1 MASKALP
8 NPNENST
15 DALLGQILGAIEK
28 QSKDRENSD
37 KVLFYGQALNTKNDE
52 EHTKQLIETTGG
64 KDKSKTIDEVA
75 DFAKEQTLSLKVQ
88 QELAEQEAK
97 EKADEELFKETL
109 TKFGELKEIIGT
121 KFTEKVEQFVEGIY
135 HNTQTG
141 SEQFK
146 KGVNKLKDGIGI
158 LGPLVNSVSTVF
170 GKLRAGFDIFFG
182 AGRAILS
189 SAVATKKFFFG
200 LSKKEQAEERLAEAE
215 EEYRKAEEDL
225 IRQQQLEGQPTKHL
239 DPLPLPVTMEG
250 FKGAVAEEEE
260 KPRDEHGDI
269 DGNVRPGATAEVK
282 EVEDERSPALIAAEE
297 RKISAEMILAQ
308 QKETYERDYNKQRK
322 KGLKGFFQQG
332 KRGFKKFFTQLS
344 LMSIAKFLMPIAGIA
359 LMIMA
364 LFTDLPNK
372 LVDMADKA
380 FGLNMPRYPEGHPRE
395 GEIMTEEDKAF
406 AMDYAEARGLRNLS
420 KVPANA
426 FVQKGLAEAGVVKA
440 YSNQVANK
448 PNTKTTKAL
457 TSMKSFS
464 KALGPAGTLIS
475 PFMIAA
481 DYGAQNA
488 DRLSSRAGVIE
499 AFEAGVLF
507 KPGPNGEPIPVTAK
521 DMVLFQAMS
530 EADASGDL
538 AGTLGDYGISLGS
551 AAVVSGAGLK
561 LAGAVALA
569 PVPGA
574 RIAAG
579 VIALGSLFAGYKTA
593 KALDDAGI
601 NEVTRAILDNTFD
614 RRAFNRIIEEQG
626 LDPAEVDYNEM
637 RRQYEEMIRRAIQE
651 DQEARFGDSDNK
663 ETASL
668 NVPVIQ
674 QQYNMDS
681 NFYGNGPMDNPFLGI
696 SVEKPMVG

>member
-146 KGVNKLKDGIGI
+146 KGVNKLKDGIGM
-158 LGPLVNSVSTVF
+158 LGPLVNSVSTIF

-200 LSKKEQAEERLAEAE
+200 LSKKEQAEQDLAEAE

-250 FKGAVAEEEE
+250 FQGAVGGAKDEEEAVIVGADGQ
-260 KPRDEHGDI
+260 PIGDKE
-269 DGNVRPGATAEVK
+269 EV
-282 EVEDERSPALIAAEE
+282 DERSDALKKAEE

-332 KRGFKKFFTQLS
+332 KRGFTKFFKQLS
-344 LMSIAKFLMPIAGIA
+344 LMSIAKFLLPIAAIA
-359 LMIMA
+359 FAIMA
-364 LFTDLPNK
+364 LFTDLPKK

-380 FGLNMPRYPEGHPRE
+380 FGLNLPRDADGNLISGDGPLGIDMSEG
-395 GEIMTEEDKAF
+395 
-406 AMDYAEARGLRNLS
+406 RGLRNLS
-420 KVPANA
+420 KAPTLTGVDEALQNRVNNRTDINPKTGKPTTN
-426 FVQKGLAEAGVVKA
+426 QKVL
-440 YSNQVANK
+440 Q
-448 PNTKTTKAL
+448 
-457 TSMKSFS
+457 SMAKFS
-464 KALGPAGTLIS
+464 KGLGPAGTLVS
-475 PFMIAA
+475 PFLIAA
-481 DYGAQNA
+481 DYGMQNA
-488 DRLSSRAGVIE
+488 ERLSTRAGVIE
-499 AFEAGVLF
+499 AYESGVLF
-507 KPGPNGEPIPVTAK
+507 KPGPNGQPVPVTPE
-521 DMVLFQAMS
+521 DMVLFEIMS
-530 EADASGDL
+530 EADASGDF
-538 AGTLGDYGISLGS
+538 AGTLGDYGVSLG
-551 AAVVSGAGLK
+551 AGGVVSGVGLK
-561 LAGAVALA
+561 AAAGIAAV

-574 RIAAG
+574 RIVAG
-579 VIALGSLFAGYKTA
+579 IVALGSLYAGYKTA
-593 KALDDAGI
+593 DVLDDAGI
-601 NEVTRAILDNTFD
+601 NEVARTILDNTFD
-614 RRAFNRIIEEQG
+614 KRAFDRIVEERG
-626 LDPAEVDYNEM
+626 LDPADVDYNEM
-637 RRQYEEMIRRAIQE
+637 KRQYEELIKQAIRE
-651 DQEARFGDSDNK
+651 DQEAKSDNSDNR

-681 NFYGNGPMDNPFLGI
+681 NFYGNGPIDNPFLGL
-696 SVEKPMVG
+696 SVEKPLVS

>member
-146 KGVNKLKDGIGI
+146 KGVNKLKDGIGM
-158 LGPLVNSVSTVF
+158 LGPLVNSVSTIF

-200 LSKKEQAEERLAEAE
+200 LSKKEQAEQDLAEAE

-250 FKGAVAEEEE
+250 FQGAVGGAKDEEEAVIVGADGQ
-260 KPRDEHGDI
+260 PIGDKE
-269 DGNVRPGATAEVK
+269 EV
-282 EVEDERSPALIAAEE
+282 DERSDALKKAEE

-332 KRGFKKFFTQLS
+332 KRGFTKFFKQLS
-344 LMSIAKFLMPIAGIA
+344 LMSIAKFLLPIAAIA
-359 LMIMA
+359 FAIMA
-364 LFTDLPNK
+364 LFTDLPKK

-380 FGLNMPRYPEGHPRE
+380 FGLNLPRDEDGNIISGDGPLGIDMSEG
-395 GEIMTEEDKAF
+395 
-406 AMDYAEARGLRNLS
+406 RGLRNLS
-420 KVPANA
+420 KAPTLTGVDEALQNRVNNRTDINPKTGKPTTN
-426 FVQKGLAEAGVVKA
+426 QKVL
-440 YSNQVANK
+440 Q
-448 PNTKTTKAL
+448 
-457 TSMKSFS
+457 SMAKFS
-464 KALGPAGTLIS
+464 KGLGPAGTLVS
-475 PFMIAA
+475 PFLIAA
-481 DYGAQNA
+481 DYGMQNA
-488 DRLSSRAGVIE
+488 ERLSTRAGVIE
-499 AFEAGVLF
+499 AYESGVLF
-507 KPGPNGEPIPVTAK
+507 KPGPNGQPVPVTPE
-521 DMVLFQAMS
+521 DMVLFEIMS
-530 EADASGDL
+530 EADASGDF
-538 AGTLGDYGISLGS
+538 AGTLGDYGVSLG
-551 AAVVSGAGLK
+551 AGGVVSGVGLK
-561 LAGAVALA
+561 AAAGIAAV

-574 RIAAG
+574 RIVAG
-579 VIALGSLFAGYKTA
+579 IVALGSLYAGYKTA
-593 KALDDAGI
+593 DVLDDAGI
-601 NEVTRAILDNTFD
+601 NEVARTILDNTFD
-614 RRAFNRIIEEQG
+614 KRAFDRIVEERG
-626 LDPAEVDYNEM
+626 LDPADVDYNEM
-637 RRQYEEMIRRAIQE
+637 KRQYEELIKQAIRE
-651 DQEARFGDSDNK
+651 DQEAKSDNSDNR

-681 NFYGNGPMDNPFLGI
+681 NFYGNGPIDNPFLGL
-696 SVEKPMVG
+696 SVEKPLVS